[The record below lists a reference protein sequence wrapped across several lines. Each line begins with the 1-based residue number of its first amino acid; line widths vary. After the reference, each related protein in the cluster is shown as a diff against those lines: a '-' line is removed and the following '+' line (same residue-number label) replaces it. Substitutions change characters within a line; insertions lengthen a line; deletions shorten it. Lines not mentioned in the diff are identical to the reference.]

1 MSAFGG
7 SSSTDVTTLSVT
19 LAKPSDLKITISKKT
34 IGKGATTFKVTN
46 KGALSHDFKI
56 AGKRTGMLKTGKTA
70 TLRAVLKKGKY
81 AFLCT
86 VPGHAAAGMKGV
98 LTVKEHWRE
107 RVLGGAPVTAPAVV
121 LRQERDGAR
130 GGRRP

>member
-1 MSAFGG
+1 MLPRLARTGAI
-7 SSSTDVTTLSVT
+7 TLLAATVVTAGATAAGAAVPRAKSNSVKVT
-19 LAKPSDLKITISKKT
+19 LTDAGCPAKLKTPA
-34 IGKGATTFKVTN
+34 GATTFKVTN

-56 AGKRTGMLKTGKTA
+56 AGKRTVLLKTGKTA

-98 LTVKEHWRE
+98 LTVK
-107 RVLGGAPVTAPAVV
+107 
-121 LRQERDGAR
+121 
-130 GGRRP
+130 